1 MNLLS
6 LEPGVLVAGRGF
18 HGFKVM
24 CPRMEVRGF
33 VPKIRKYL
41 GNPGLVGI
49 KWQKPLNMLSVLGS
63 V

>member
-24 CPRMEVRGF
+24 CPRMEVRRF

-41 GNPGLVGI
+41 GSPGLVGI
-49 KWQKPLNMLSVLGS
+49 KWQKALNMVSVLGS

>member
-6 LEPGVLVAGRGF
+6 LEPGVWVAGGGF
-18 HGFKVM
+18 HGFKGM
-24 CPRMEVRGF
+24 CPRMELRRF
-33 VPKIRKYL
+33 VPGIRNYL

-49 KWQKPLNMLSVLGS
+49 KWQNALNMASVLGT